1 MTIDTPRLSTLAIA
15 LCVATLTAC
24 GSADY
29 LPEPGPEPATP
40 PVVRPNVPPAA
51 PICTDV
57 VDGRKVT
64 YDCDAKGA
72 T

>member
-1 MTIDTPRLSTLAIA
+1 MNMNTARLSKLEIA

-29 LPEPGPEPATP
+29 LLEPEPATP

-64 YDCDAKGA
+64 YYCDVQGA

>member
-1 MTIDTPRLSTLAIA
+1 MTIDTARLSTLAIA

-29 LPEPGPEPATP
+29 LFEPEPATP

-64 YDCDAKGA
+64 YYCDAKGA